1 MCCNGYGVNVEE
13 EKKIE
18 FIFLIILIND
28 ICILFK
34 NVILENIIYF
44 IYIVEYSEMKFYSKD
59 LNIIWSFVID
69 WFL

>member
-34 NVILENIIYF
+34 NVILKNIIYF